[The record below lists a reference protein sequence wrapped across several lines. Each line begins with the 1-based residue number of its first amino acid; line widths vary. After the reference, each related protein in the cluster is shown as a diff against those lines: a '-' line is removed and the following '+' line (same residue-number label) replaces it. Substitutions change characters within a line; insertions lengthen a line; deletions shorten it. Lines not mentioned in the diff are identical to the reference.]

1 MRIAKIFF
9 HYVINALHR
18 PKRIFQV
25 IKNAFV
31 DLKFGGK
38 YLGIS
43 LQNFN
48 EENGYINTGSSEYDC
63 LDILFSKVDIT
74 ERDIIIDLGCGK
86 GRVINWFLNKN
97 IKNKILGIEVY
108 PEIAD
113 FTRNRLKKYKQVE
126 ILTGCVGE
134 NINLIKQ
141 GTIFY
146 LYHPFR
152 ERLMKNFSDQV
163 LALINSK
170 VYHDKLRPLIVYH
183 NSCYLHIFE
192 KDPRWK
198 TQKLGRI
205 GEHESAI
212 IYPTYGA

>member
-1 MRIAKIFF
+1 MKITKLFF
-9 HYVINALHR
+9 HYIVNALYR

-25 IKNAFV
+25 IKNAFL

-38 YLGIS
+38 YLGVS

-48 EENGYINTGSSEYDC
+48 EEKGYINTGSSEYSC
-63 LDILFSKVDIT
+63 LEILFSKVDIT
-74 ERDIIIDLGCGK
+74 ESDIIVDLGCGK

-97 IKNKILGIEVY
+97 IKNRILGIEVY
-108 PEIAD
+108 PEIAA
-113 FTRNRLKKYKQVE
+113 FTRNRLQKYSQVE

-134 NINLIKQ
+134 DISLIEQ

-152 ERLMKNFSDQV
+152 ERLMQDFSDQ
-163 LALINSK
+163 LLTLINTK
-170 VYHDKLRPLIVYH
+170 RYPDKARPLLVYH
-183 NSCYLHIFE
+183 NSCHLSIFE
-192 KDPRWK
+192 NTPTWK
-198 TQKLGRI
+198 IQKLGHI

-212 IYPTYGA
+212 IYPNQEL

>member
-1 MRIAKIFF
+1 MRITKIFF
-9 HYVINALHR
+9 HYIVNALYR

-25 IKNAFV
+25 IKNAFL

-48 EENGYINTGSSEYDC
+48 EEKGYINTGSSEYSC
-63 LDILFSKVDIT
+63 LEILFSKVNISKS
-74 ERDIIIDLGCGK
+74 DIIVDLGCGK

-97 IKNKILGIEVY
+97 IKNRILGIEVH
-108 PEIAD
+108 PEIAA

-126 ILTGCVGE
+126 IITGCAGE
-134 NINLIKQ
+134 DIRLIEQ

-170 VYHDKLRPLIVYH
+170 VYHDKARPLLVYH
-183 NSCYLHIFE
+183 NSCYLPIFE
-192 KDPRWK
+192 NDPKWK
-198 TQKLGRI
+198 IQKLGRI

-212 IYPTYGA
+212 IYPNQEV

>member
-1 MRIAKIFF
+1 MKIAKIFF
-9 HYVINALHR
+9 HYAINALYR

-25 IKNAFV
+25 IKNAFL

-48 EENGYINTGSSEYDC
+48 EEKGYINTGSSEYTC

-74 ERDIIIDLGCGK
+74 EHDIIIDLGCGK

-97 IKNKILGIEVY
+97 IKNKILGIEVH
-108 PEIAD
+108 PEIAY
-113 FTRNRLKKYKQVE
+113 FTSNRLKKYKQVE

-134 NINLIKQ
+134 DVSLIEQ

-146 LYHPFR
+146 LFHPFR
-152 ERLMKNFSDQV
+152 ERLMKNFSDQ
-163 LALINSK
+163 LLTLINSK
-170 VYHDKLRPLIVYH
+170 VYRDKPRPLIVYH
-183 NSCYLHIFE
+183 NSCYLHVFE
-192 KDPRWK
+192 NDPQWK
-198 TQKLGRI
+198 IQKLGRI
-205 GEHESAI
+205 GEYESAI
-212 IYPTYGA
+212 IYPNYGV